1 MVGLEGSLKIIEAWN
16 GWAGRVLKDHRAV
29 ERVGLEGS
37 LKIVET
43 QYGWVGEVLKDHR
56 ATE

>member
-1 MVGLEGSLKIIEAWN
+1 M
-16 GWAGRVLKDHRAV
+16 GWVGRVLKDCRAI